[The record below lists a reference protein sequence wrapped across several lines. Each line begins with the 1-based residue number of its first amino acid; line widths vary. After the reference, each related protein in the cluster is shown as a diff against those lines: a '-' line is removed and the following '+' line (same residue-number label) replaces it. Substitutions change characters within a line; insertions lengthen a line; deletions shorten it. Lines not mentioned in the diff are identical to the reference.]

1 MDVTPATSP
10 TSSPTSSPPDTTRPT
25 VPTTLTARAV
35 SASQINLSWTASTDN
50 VAVTGYKVYRDGSLL
65 ATLGVVTTYQNS
77 GLTPSTLYTYT
88 VSAIDGAGN
97 ESLQSTTANA
107 MTSTSSLDPTPPTIP
122 TNLTA
127 TAVPASQ
134 INLSWTAST
143 DNVAVTGYKVYR
155 DGSLLTILGIV
166 TTYQDSGLT
175 PSTLYTYTVS
185 ALDGA
190 GNESAQSV
198 AASATTQAVSAVIS
212 ISLIPSRTSG
222 VAPLAVFF
230 DATGTTSPLTTR
242 PFHDIEYRWDF
253 GDPTSG
259 TWSRGSTAGV
269 SSKNSA
275 TDAVAAHVFETPGT
289 YPVTLTAFDGT
300 NTDAQTV
307 QITVSGWDGAT
318 NGNTLYVGNTL
329 PVKGLGGVPNDPYSF
344 VLASSDFGA
353 VINTTAGGGKTYKRI
368 LFNRGDT
375 FNVNGIP
382 SIMFNGPGI
391 IGAYGSGAKPI
402 VRNAGINEMFEP
414 GNKATPNV
422 KDWRVMDLAFDGAR
436 SASASAIW
444 NEAGIRQ
451 WLFLRLDIYDVH
463 VGFDIE
469 ESRPQALNTGIYKG
483 QLVNDEI
490 AVVDSTCLNILP
502 SLPALNN
509 GGYCSYF
516 ASQRLMFLGNSMDNN
531 RGGEHTVRHPYVGKG
546 VISNNTMLRASNAT
560 GGKHEFTLRAPGWTL
575 SNAIYALN
583 TATQY
588 VVVSDNKFVGDTQ
601 IWTATTGAQ
610 NDTSNEHVEDT
621 IWERN
626 WFTSGPGTGRALKLE
641 ASNQTVRNNLFDMT
655 GGTGHEGIA
664 VTYANTAG
672 LPPPNLIYIL
682 NNTFYSADTD
692 NDFHAVSLASTVTNA
707 TVENNL
713 AYAPHDST
721 HNLLQGTGASGL
733 VASHNSSDAQI
744 GGFSASPPG
753 WVSVTPSVPAN
764 FELTAGSYAID
775 AGAAIPVFSD
785 FFRKSRPQN
794 VVIDLGAMEF

>member
-1 MDVTPATSP
+1 M
-10 TSSPTSSPPDTTRPT
+10 
-25 VPTTLTARAV
+25 
-35 SASQINLSWTASTDN
+35 
-50 VAVTGYKVYRDGSLL
+50 AVTGYKVYRDGSLL

-77 GLTPSTLYTYT
+77 GLTPSTFYSYT

-97 ESLQSTTANA
+97 ESLQSTTASA
-107 MTSTSSLDPTPPTIP
+107 TTFAFDPTPPTIP

-127 TAVPASQ
+127 TAVSASQ

-155 DGSLLTILGIV
+155 GGSLLATLGIV

-175 PSTLYTYTVS
+175 QSTLYSYTVS
-185 ALDGA
+185 AIDGA

-198 AASATTQAVSAVIS
+198 TASATTLVASTA
-212 ISLIPSRTSG
+212 ISLSLVPARTSG

-230 DATGTTSPLTTR
+230 DATGTASPLTLR

-253 GDPTSG
+253 GDQTSG
-259 TWSRGSTAGV
+259 TWSSGSTAGA
-269 SSKNSA
+269 SRKNSA
-275 TDAVAAHVFETPGT
+275 TGAVAAHVFETPGT
-289 YPVTLTAFDGT
+289 YTVTLTAFDGT
-300 NTDAQTV
+300 NTDAKTV
-307 QITVSGWDGAT
+307 QIIVSGWDGAT
-318 NGNTLYVGNTL
+318 NGNTLYVANTL
-329 PVKGLGGVPNDPYSF
+329 PVKGSGGVPNDQYSF
-344 VLASSDFGA
+344 VSASSDFAA
-353 VINTTAGGGKTYKRI
+353 VINTTARGGNTYKRI

-375 FNVNGIP
+375 FNVSSIP
-382 SIMFNGPGI
+382 SISSNGPGI
-391 IGAYGSGAKPI
+391 IGTYGSGAKPI
-402 VRNAGINEMFEP
+402 VHNAGTNEMFEP
-414 GNKATPNV
+414 GNKSTPNIH
-422 KDWRVMDLAFDGAR
+422 DWRVMDIAFDGAGR
-436 SASASAIW
+436 ASASAIW
-444 NEAGIRQ
+444 NEGGIQQ
-451 WLFLRLDIYDVH
+451 WLFLRVDIYNTH

-469 ESRPQALNTGIYKG
+469 ESRPQALNTGQYLG

-516 ASQRLMFLGNSMDNN
+516 ASKRLMFLGNSMDNN
-531 RGGEHTVRHPYVGKG
+531 RGGEHTVRLPYVGKG

-575 SNAIYALN
+575 NNTIFPLH

-588 VVVSDNKFVGDTQ
+588 VIVSDNKFVGDTQ

-672 LPPPNLIYIL
+672 LPPSNLIYIL

-713 AYAPHDST
+713 AYAPNDST

-733 VASHNSSDAQI
+733 VASNNSSDAQI
-744 GGFSASPPG
+744 GGGSAAFPG

-764 FELTAGSYAID
+764 FELTAGSYAKD
-775 AGAAIPVFSD
+775 TGATIPLFSD
-785 FFRKSRPQN
+785 FLGRSRPQN
-794 VVIDLGAMEF
+794 AVIDLGAMEF